1 MTSIQYNNWAI
12 EVANQEYNGKL
23 SQLLEEAG
31 L

>member
-1 MTSIQYNNWAI
+1 MTTTQYNKWAV